1 MKVERKCKIVSKEQM
16 GDAVYMVL
24 EAGDM
29 VRTSFRAPGQF
40 VHVKCGEGL
49 LLRRP
54 ISVCT
59 CYSDEPSDL
68 LTIVFEVRG
77 EGTDWLARRPVGH
90 SLDVLGLAGNGFTM
104 KPEGHYLL
112 VGGGIGIPPMLGCA
126 QYTQGKS
133 TAILGGRSADKII
146 LQNCFQDECAK
157 VLTATDDG
165 SLGHHG
171 FVDALVRQ
179 ELEGDQ
185 NYDAVLACGPRP
197 MLRNVARVA
206 EEFGVPCQVSME
218 ERMGCG
224 VGACLVCACDMADG
238 SRKHVCKDGPVF
250 DSREVNW
257 DVSCGY
263 ARHPGG
269 DDHEK
274 PGGGGLRDLRLRPG
288 VQPIF

>member
-59 CYSDEPSDL
+59 CHTDEPNDL
-68 LTIVFEVRG
+68 VTIVFEVRG

-104 KPEGHYLL
+104 KPEGRYLL
-112 VGGGIGIPPMLGCA
+112 VGGGIGIPPMRGCA

-165 SLGHHG
+165 SLPSRLCGRPGPPGAGGGSKLRCRAGLRPPPHAAECGQSGGGIWRPLSGVHG
-171 FVDALVRQ
+171 
-179 ELEGDQ
+179 G
-185 NYDAVLACGPRP
+185 
-197 MLRNVARVA
+197 
-206 EEFGVPCQVSME
+206 
-218 ERMGCG
+218 
-224 VGACLVCACDMADG
+224 ADG
-238 SRKHVCKDGPVF
+238 LR
-250 DSREVNW
+250 R
-257 DVSCGY
+257 
-263 ARHPGG
+263 
-269 DDHEK
+269 
-274 PGGGGLRDLRLRPG
+274 GGLPGVRLRHG
-288 VQPIF
+288 RRQPEARMQGRAGL

>member
-1 MKVERKCKIVSKEQM
+1 
-16 GDAVYMVL
+16 MVL

-77 EGTDWLARRPVGH
+77 EAPTGWPAAPWPQPGC
-90 SLDVLGLAGNGFTM
+90 AGPGGQRLYHEAGG
-104 KPEGHYLL
+104 PLSAG
-112 VGGGIGIPPMLGCA
+112 GGGIGIPPMLGCA

-257 DVSCGY
+257 DV
-263 ARHPGG
+263 
-269 DDHEK
+269 
-274 PGGGGLRDLRLRPG
+274 
-288 VQPIF
+288 

>member
-1 MKVERKCKIVSKEQM
+1 MKVERKCKIVSMERT
-16 GDAVYMVL
+16 GDAVYMLL

-29 VRTSFRAPGQF
+29 VRTSFQNPGQF

-59 CYSDEPSDL
+59 CQKDEPSDL
-68 LTIVFEVRG
+68 VTIVFEVRG
-77 EGTDWLARRPVGH
+77 EGTQWLADRQVGDE
-90 SLDVLGLAGNGFTM
+90 LDVLGLAGNGFPI
-104 KPEGHYLL
+104 KSEGRYLL

-126 QYTQGKS
+126 QFTHGRS
-133 TAILGGRSADKII
+133 TAILGGRSKDKII
-146 LQNCFQDECAK
+146 LSDRFDEECTK
-157 VLTATDDG
+157 VMIATDDG
-165 SLGHHG
+165 SLGYHG

-179 ELEGDQ
+179 ELTEDK
-185 NYDAVLACGPRP
+185 NYDAVLACGPKP

-206 EEFGVPCQVSME
+206 EEFGVPCLVSME

-250 DSREVNW
+250 DSKEVDWN
-257 DVSCGY
+257 
-263 ARHPGG
+263 A
-269 DDHEK
+269 
-274 PGGGGLRDLRLRPG
+274 
-288 VQPIF
+288 

>member
-49 LLRRP
+49 LLR
-54 ISVCT
+54 
-59 CYSDEPSDL
+59 
-68 LTIVFEVRG
+68 
-77 EGTDWLARRPVGH
+77 RRPVGH

-257 DVSCGY
+257 DV
-263 ARHPGG
+263 
-269 DDHEK
+269 
-274 PGGGGLRDLRLRPG
+274 
-288 VQPIF
+288 

>member
-1 MKVERKCKIVSKEQM
+1 MTR
-16 GDAVYMVL
+16 
-24 EAGDM
+24 

-90 SLDVLGLAGNGFTM
+90 SLDVLGLAGNGLYPRSRRAVICWWAAALGSLPCWAAPST
-104 KPEGHYLL
+104 PRES
-112 VGGGIGIPPMLGCA
+112 PPPSWA
-126 QYTQGKS
+126 
-133 TAILGGRSADKII
+133 AAADKI

-179 ELEGDQ
+179 ELEGIRITRPCWPAAPAPCCGMWPEWRR
-185 NYDAVLACGPRP
+185 NLASPVRCPWRSGWAAAGPAWCA
-197 MLRNVARVA
+197 LRH
-206 EEFGVPCQVSME
+206 G
-218 ERMGCG
+218 
-224 VGACLVCACDMADG
+224 
-238 SRKHVCKDGPVF
+238 
-250 DSREVNW
+250 
-257 DVSCGY
+257 
-263 ARHPGG
+263 
-269 DDHEK
+269 
-274 PGGGGLRDLRLRPG
+274 
-288 VQPIF
+288 